1 MTLKAPK
8 KKNQPFP
15 TPLTLTNQHGENYI
29 LVEESNKSWPNVAGE
44 VENGPP
50 RRLQSQW
57 CGSCS
62 GGKGKPHKRRFVL
75 AQGRWGA
82 GGSQWEDT
90 RPKSACGLWGVITLM
105 LNVSEASSSWD
116 LCSDNR
122 GLLWSIISKACG
134 DDVCSFQERKEFPV
148 TSHGKCQKK
157 KLSDRLT
164 WELLLLGQFLFLF

>member
-157 KLSDRLT
+157 SCLIV
-164 WELLLLGQFLFLF
+164 